1 METTAIGVDIG
12 GTFTDFI
19 ACDGNE
25 LRLHKRPSTPED
37 PARAF
42 VEGLAELGIETPGRL
57 VHGTTVATNA
67 LLERKGA
74 VTAFLTTD
82 GFRDMLEIGRQTRI
96 GLYSLTPTKP
106 RPLVPR
112 ERCYEVEERVDR
124 HGAVLTPLDKGGV
137 VAALDAARAA
147 GAESVAIVFLFSFA
161 RPEHERRAGALA
173 AERGLFVS
181 LSSEILPQY
190 REYERA
196 STTVVN
202 AYVGPVMSRYLSRL
216 AAALPA
222 GARSTLRVM
231 QSNGGILAPEAAERE
246 AVRTILSGPAGGVIG
261 AARIAAAAGFPRVV
275 TLDMGGTSTDVA
287 LVNGAPRTESEGE
300 IDGLP
305 VRVPMLGIHTIGAGG
320 GSIARVDAGGGLRVG
335 PESAGAVPGP
345 AAYGVGELP
354 TVTDANLVLRRL
366 HAPSFLGGRMT
377 LDEARAHRAVATLG
391 ERLGLTATDAAR
403 GIVRIANVQM
413 ARALRR
419 VSVER
424 GHDIRA
430 YCLVAFGGGGPLH
443 ACEIAEQTGIR
454 TVLVPRYPGALSALG
469 LLLADVEKEYSQT
482 VMLPSKRSSQTV
494 LEERFADLSATA
506 LAAMAAEGIA
516 AEGVLLRRLLDVRY
530 RGQSYELK
538 VPAEG
543 DLAAAFHAAHRQAYG
558 HADPKAPIEIVNVR
572 LHAIGRVP
580 HPDLPQSRVA
590 RRRPPSPMGEQAILF
605 ETAAQTPIY
614 DRAGLLPGATLAGP
628 ALLVQEDT
636 TTLLPP
642 GWDARVDAWSNLVL
656 ERR

>member
-1 METTAIGVDIG
+1 MGILAVGVDIG

-19 ACDGNE
+19 VADGTN
-25 LRLHKRPSTPED
+25 LRLHKRPSTPDD

-42 VEGLAELGIETPGRL
+42 VEGLAELGITAPDRL

-74 VTAFLTTD
+74 VTAFLTTA

-96 GLYSLTPTKP
+96 GLYALTPTKP

-112 ERCYEVEERVDR
+112 ERCFEVSERVDR
-124 HGAVLTPLDKGGV
+124 HGTVLTPLDEAALT
-137 VAALDAARAA
+137 AALDAAAAA
-147 GAESVAIVFLFSFA
+147 GAESIAIVFLFSFV
-161 RPEHERRAGALA
+161 RPEHERRAADLA
-173 AERGLFVS
+173 AARKLFVS
-181 LSSEILPQY
+181 LSSEIFPQY

-196 STTVVN
+196 STTVIN

-216 AAALPA
+216 TAALPVD
-222 GARSTLRVM
+222 ARSALRVM
-231 QSNGGILAPEAAERE
+231 QSNGGILSPETAGRE

-261 AARIAAAAGFPRVV
+261 AAQVAAAAGFGRIV

-287 LVNGAPRTESEGE
+287 LVNGRPRTEADGE

-305 VRVPMLGIHTIGAGG
+305 VRAPMLGIHTIGAGG

-345 AAYGVGELP
+345 AAYGLGEAA
-354 TVTDANLVLRRL
+354 TVTDANLVLGRL
-366 HAPSFLGGRMT
+366 HTASFLGGRMA
-377 LDEARAHRAVATLG
+377 LDPERARRAVATLG
-391 ERLGLTATDAAR
+391 ERLALPVEETAR

-424 GHDIRA
+424 GHDIRE

-443 ACEIAEQTGIR
+443 ACEVAEQTGIR
-454 TVLVPRYPGALSALG
+454 TVLVPLYPGALSALG
-469 LLLADVEKEYSQT
+469 LLLADVEKEVSQT
-482 VMLPSKRSSQTV
+482 VMVPAEPAVEAV
-494 LEERFADLSATA
+494 LEERFTA
-506 LAAMAAEGIA
+506 LQETVLASMTAEGIPA
-516 AEGVLLRRLLDVRY
+516 GDVVLERRLDMRY
-530 RGQSYELK
+530 RGQSYELS

-543 DLAAAFHAAHRQAYG
+543 DAVAAFHEAHRQSYG
-558 HADPKAPIEIVNVR
+558 HADPDAPTEIVNVR
-572 LHAIGRVP
+572 LHAVGRVP
-580 HPDLPQSRVA
+580 HPNLPRARTLSRDAPTPVA
-590 RRRPPSPMGEQAILF
+590 EQEILF
-605 ETAAQTPIY
+605 ETLTPTPVHS
-614 DRAGLLPGATLAGP
+614 RADLAPGTSLTGP
-628 ALLVQEDT
+628 ALLIQEDT

-642 GWDARVDAWSNLVL
+642 GWEAHVDAGFNLIL